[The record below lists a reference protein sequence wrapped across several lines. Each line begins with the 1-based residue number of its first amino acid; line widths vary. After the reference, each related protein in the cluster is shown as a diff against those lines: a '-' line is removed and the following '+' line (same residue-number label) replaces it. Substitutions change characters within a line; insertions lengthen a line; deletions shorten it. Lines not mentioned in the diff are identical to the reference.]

1 MQELLNKIDQIK
13 GLIDYSVEPGYWQD
27 ETGNEV
33 QVNLIILTHSF
44 DAFNDFIYQGL
55 LDIFPENTDEYE
67 DEEGYY
73 TSTFIDYGLNTSDNS
88 TRS

>member
-1 MQELLNKIDQIK
+1 MQELLNKINQIK

-27 ETGNEV
+27 ETGDEV
-33 QVNLIILTHSF
+33 HVNLIILTHSF
-44 DAFNDFIYQGL
+44 DAFDDFIYQGL

-73 TSTFIDYGLNTSDNS
+73 TSTFVDYGLNTSDNS

>member
-1 MQELLNKIDQIK
+1 MQDLLNKISTIK
-13 GLIDYSVEPGYWQD
+13 GIIHYAIEPGYWQD

-73 TSTFIDYGLNTSDNS
+73 TSTFIDYSY
-88 TRS
+88 

>member
-27 ETGNEV
+27 DTGNEIPV
-33 QVNLIILTHSF
+33 KLIILTHSF

-73 TSTFIDYGLNTSDNS
+73 TSTFIDYSY
-88 TRS
+88 

>member
-27 ETGNEV
+27 KTGNEV

-73 TSTFIDYGLNTSDNS
+73 TSTFIDYSY
-88 TRS
+88 

>member
-1 MQELLNKIDQIK
+1 MQELLDKIDQIK
-13 GLIDYSVEPGYWQD
+13 GLIDYSIEPGYWQD
-27 ETGNEV
+27 VTGDEV
-33 QVNLIILTHSF
+33 PVKLIILTHSF

-73 TSTFIDYGLNTSDNS
+73 TSTFIDYSC
-88 TRS
+88 

>member
-1 MQELLNKIDQIK
+1 MQELLDKIDQIK
-13 GLIDYSVEPGYWQD
+13 GLIDYSIEPGYWQD
-27 ETGNEV
+27 EKGNEV

-73 TSTFIDYGLNTSDNS
+73 TSTFIDYEV
-88 TRS
+88 